1 MLAVI
6 DDFDPGTMWEMG
18 YGACFGIDI
27 YTFSDKG
34 YGLNVMLAG
43 CSKGHAKGMTQLREM
58 LNAVKNGAETN
69 KFTADAAT

>member
-1 MLAVI
+1 
-6 DDFDPGTMWEMG
+6 
-18 YGACFGIDI
+18 
-27 YTFSDKG
+27 
-34 YGLNVMLAG
+34 MLAG